1 MKNTFLYLF
10 ALSCL
15 TLGSCEKDPIPN
27 PDGTFP
33 ECIVLTGN
41 QTTDIVLT
49 NHITDPNVPDYCIEG
64 DYDVTANLVIEPG
77 VKIQMKNG
85 ARIQVIGNGTFN
97 CVGTASDRIKIGG
110 ESSTLK
116 GQWEVIYI
124 RTNSP
129 ENRIEY
135 TDITGGGSHTTY
147 NALVYIDLS
156 GSLSTLESLYAF
168 SASNG
173 LKAGTDDATLGEV
186 SLCDFSLNDLY
197 PISIDAQQI
206 GAIDLNNNGG
216 SNLYDMIE
224 VDDSQLT
231 TPTTIHRSIFPYLI
245 RGQFGINTEVTIE
258 AGADFLFDTDARMI
272 VWPSGSISCIGT
284 PTYKINFLGLNPTAG
299 SWQGFRFNSSTSS
312 DNRFEHCNFSHGGG
326 SGTYQGMIA
335 LWTTSTVR
343 VGNCDFTN
351 SARYAIYNHSQA
363 STVNDD
369 LNNTWSDCDLGY
381 TNP

>member
-1 MKNTFLYLF
+1 MKNTFLYLV

-15 TLGSCEKDPIPN
+15 TLGSCEKDPVPN

-33 ECIVLTGN
+33 DCIVLTGN

-49 NHITDPNVPDYCIEG
+49 NHVVDPNVPDYCIEG
-64 DYDVTANLVIEPG
+64 DYDITANLVVEPG

-97 CVGTASDRIKIGG
+97 CVGTASERIRIGG

-186 SLCDFSLNDLY
+186 SQCDFSLNDLY
-197 PISIDAQQI
+197 PISIDAKQI
-206 GAIDLNNNGG
+206 GSIGIGNDGGNNFHQ
-216 SNLYDMIE
+216 LIE
-224 VDDSQLT
+224 VDAAQLT
-231 TPTTIHRSIFPYLI
+231 ETTTINRTPFPYLI
-245 RGQFGINTEVTIE
+245 SGVFGINSDVTINPGTSFRF
-258 AGADFLFDTDARMI
+258 AANAKMI
-272 VWPSGSISCIGT
+272 VWPEGTITCIGT
-284 PTYKINFLGLNPTAG
+284 PTNKIYFRGLDQTAG
-299 SWQGFRFNSSTSS
+299 SWQGVQFNSSNTNV
-312 DNRFEHCNFSHGGG
+312 NRFEHCNFANGGG
-326 SGTYQGMIA
+326 SSTYLGMITM
-335 LWTTSTVR
+335 WTNSNVR
-343 VGNCDFTN
+343 VGNSDFTN
-351 SARYAIYNHSQA
+351 SEGYAIYNHNQTSNF
-363 STVNDD
+363 TDD
-369 LNNTWSDCDLGY
+369 NNNTWSDCILGY
-381 TNP
+381 INI